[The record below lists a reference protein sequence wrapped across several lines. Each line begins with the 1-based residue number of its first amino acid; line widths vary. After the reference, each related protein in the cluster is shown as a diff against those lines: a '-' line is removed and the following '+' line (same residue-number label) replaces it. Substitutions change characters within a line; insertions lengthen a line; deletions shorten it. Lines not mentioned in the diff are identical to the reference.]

1 MPETV
6 TSFTSAQAAIKMTP
20 RRAVVV
26 GATSGIGK
34 ACANRLAGAGFNVI
48 AVGRDRPGRAE
59 AVISELNEHSPSG
72 MDASPSHEFRPCD
85 AFSLG
90 AVKECAEGIVRDHK
104 QIDALVT
111 TQGMATVQSFTP
123 TVDGN
128 DEKMTLHYWSRIA
141 FANQLLPSLRK
152 STMPGGSCV
161 MSILSGGVHKP
172 YVNYKTDPLLQQS
185 YSIQNAA
192 DAAGYYNDLC
202 LDSMARR
209 EGNNKI
215 QFIHAAPGFVNTNWG
230 TELPWFVRYMVR
242 GMQSVFARD
251 AEKCAELMCEPI
263 MSSVNGGDKNHNNI
277 SNSNEGK
284 EPGLYILNEDATKG
298 KLTEV
303 HTKEA
308 METVWNFT
316 AEILGKA
323 GIDINK

>member
-1 MPETV
+1 MPETE

-26 GATSGIGK
+26 GATNGIGK

-48 AVGRDRPGRAE
+48 AVGRDKPGRAE
-59 AVISELNEHSPSG
+59 AVISELNENSSP
-72 MDASPSHEFRPCD
+72 DASPSHEFRPCD
-85 AFSLG
+85 ACSLE
-90 AVKECAEGIVRDHK
+90 AVKECAEGIVRDHQ

-111 TQGMATVQSFTP
+111 TQGMTTVQSFTP

-128 DEKMTLHYWSRIA
+128 DEKTTLHYWSRMA
-141 FANQLLPSLRK
+141 FADRLLPSLRN

-161 MSILSGGVHKP
+161 MSILSGGVHNP
-172 YVNYKTDPLLQQS
+172 YMNFKTDPLLTQS
-185 YSIQNAA
+185 YSVQNAA
-192 DAAGYYNDLC
+192 DAAGYYNDLF

-209 EGNNKI
+209 EGNHKI

-230 TELPWFVRYMVR
+230 TELPWFMRYMVR
-242 GMQSVFARD
+242 CMQSVFAKD
-251 AEKCAELMCEPI
+251 AAKCAELMCDPI
-263 MSSVNGGDKNHNNI
+263 MRSVNDNSNI
-277 SNSNEGK
+277 SSSQEGK
-284 EPGLYILNEDATKG
+284 EPGLYILNEDATEG
-298 KLTEV
+298 KVTEV

-323 GIDINK
+323 GIDINKS